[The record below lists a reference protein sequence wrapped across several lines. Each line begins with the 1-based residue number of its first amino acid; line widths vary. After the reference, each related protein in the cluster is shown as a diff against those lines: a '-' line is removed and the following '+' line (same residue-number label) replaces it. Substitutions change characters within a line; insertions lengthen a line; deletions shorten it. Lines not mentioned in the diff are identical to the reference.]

1 MHKCEHFA
9 VTAENNV
16 SFFIACVTPVFSGST
31 DAHSDRI
38 KSMN

>member
-9 VTAENNV
+9 VTAKNDV
-16 SFFIACVTPVFSGST
+16 SFFIACIAPVFSGSI
-31 DAHSDRI
+31 DAHSDWM

>member
-1 MHKCEHFA
+1 MHKCERFA
-9 VTAENNV
+9 VTAENDV
-16 SFFIACVTPVFSGST
+16 SFFIACIAPVFSGSI